1 MTVKIAP
8 SLFGADLGNLENQ
21 IKAVE
26 DCKVEMLHIDVMDGN
41 FVPNIA
47 FGPDQ
52 VKMLRGKTD
61 LFFDVH
67 MMVVEPDRFI
77 PRFVEAGADMITV
90 HQEATTHLHR
100 TLQLIKSFGI
110 KAGVVLSPGTSI
122 KTLEYVLDDIDMVLL
137 MTVNPGYGG
146 QSFIESSINKIKDL
160 SEMIKGYNIDIQ
172 IDGGINLETAP
183 KVVEAGANV
192 LVAGSFTFK
201 GDIAKNISALI
212 SAVNFK

>member
-1 MTVKIAP
+1 MTIKIAP

-26 DCKVEMLHIDVMDGN
+26 ECNVEMLHIDVMDGN

-67 MMVVEPDRFI
+67 MMVMEPDRFI
-77 PRFVEAGADMITV
+77 PRFVEAGADIITV

-100 TLQLIKSFGI
+100 SLKLIKSFGI
-110 KAGVVLSPGTSI
+110 KSGVVLCPATPI
-122 KTLEYVLDDIDMVLL
+122 ETLEYVLDEVDMVLL

-146 QSFIESSINKIKDL
+146 QKFIKKSIEKIGKL
-160 SEMIKGYNIDIQ
+160 SNMVKGYDIDIQ

-201 GDIAKNISALI
+201 GDIKKNIKDLRDC
-212 SAVNFK
+212 VK

>member
-8 SLFGADLGNLENQ
+8 SLFGADLGNLESQ

-26 DCKVEMLHIDVMDGN
+26 ACNVEMLHIDVMDGN

-52 VKMLRGKTD
+52 VKMLREKTN

-67 MMVVEPDRFI
+67 LMVVEPDRFI
-77 PRFVEAGADMITV
+77 PRFVEAGAGIITV

-100 TLQLIKSFGI
+100 TLKLIKSFGI
-110 KAGVVLSPGTSI
+110 QSGVVLSPGTPI
-122 KTLEYVLDDIDMVLL
+122 DTLKYVLDEIDMVLL

-146 QSFIESSINKIKDL
+146 QSFIEKSIDKIKDL
-160 SEMIKGYNIDIQ
+160 AKMISDYNIDIQ

-183 KVVEAGANV
+183 RVVEAGANV

-201 GDIAKNISALI
+201 GDITKNISDLRN
-212 SAVNFK
+212 AVK

>member
-1 MTVKIAP
+1 MTIKIAP

-26 DCKVEMLHIDVMDGN
+26 ECNVEMLHIDVMDGN

-52 VKMLRGKTD
+52 VKMLRGKTE

-67 MMVVEPDRFI
+67 MMVMEPDRFI
-77 PRFVEAGADMITV
+77 PRFVEAGADIITV

-100 TLQLIKSFGI
+100 SLKLIKSFGI
-110 KAGVVLSPGTSI
+110 KSGVVLCPATPI
-122 KTLEYVLDDIDMVLL
+122 ETLEYVLDEVDMVLL

-146 QSFIESSINKIKDL
+146 QKFIEKSIEKISDL
-160 SEMIKGYNIDIQ
+160 SNMVKGYDIDIQ

-201 GDIAKNISALI
+201 GDIKKNIKDLRDC
-212 SAVNFK
+212 VK